1 MEKDCV
7 GELPILRR
15 CRQPG
20 QEDGRRRKGDSVTE
34 RPENVMG
41 GRGRP
46 GKGIS
51 QAGRVRGYAG
61 DMDDVDIAGQ
71 VRSDEVQPTEEDGSG
86 IVMDYVV
93 TMPSEDSCG
102 VVNLKDNVVACK
114 DGRLGQER

>member
-1 MEKDCV
+1 ME
-7 GELPILRR
+7 GEDRER
-15 CRQPG
+15 ASAKQAAFV
-20 QEDGRRRKGDSVTE
+20 DS
-34 RPENVMG
+34 R
-41 GRGRP
+41 
-46 GKGIS
+46 
-51 QAGRVRGYAG
+51 G